1 MTEST
6 PATVPSRLLIATPCY
21 GGMITTAYF
30 QSMLKT
36 VHRMRE
42 AGIGFEILT
51 KSNESLITRAR
62 NSLVAEFMGRKE
74 FTHLLFID
82 ADIGF
87 EPELILKML
96 SYDKPV
102 TAAAYPTKGINW
114 ERVRK
119 LAPRA
124 KDGPHLR
131 DLSMHYTVN
140 FVDAD
145 DQPHRVKLSV
155 EDGFVKVPIVSTG
168 FMMIRRDVFETM
180 RGLLPESAYVNDVA
194 GYDNPHTRGNFY
206 TFFDTMVHPK
216 SRRYLSEDYG
226 FCYKWVVRC
235 GGEIYLNVE
244 HRLTHYGTY
253 PFSGSFLAAAQDE
266 MK

>member
-1 MTEST
+1 M
-6 PATVPSRLLIATPCY
+6 ADSRLMIATPCY

-36 VHRMRE
+36 VDFLNRS
-42 AGIGFEILT
+42 GIAYEIFT
-51 KSNESLITRAR
+51 KANESLITRAR
-62 NSLVAEFMGRKE
+62 NAFVAEFMGRKE
-74 FTHLLFID
+74 FSHLLFID

-87 EPELILKML
+87 EPELIGKML
-96 SYDKPV
+96 NFNKPV

-119 LAPRA
+119 LAARA
-124 KDGPHLR
+124 KDGQHLR

-145 DQPHRVKLSV
+145 DKPYRVKLSI
-155 EDGFVKVPIVSTG
+155 EDGFIKVPLVSTG
-168 FMMIRRDVFETM
+168 FLMIRREVFETM
-180 RGLLPESAYVNDVA
+180 RALLPDTSFVNDIP
-194 GYDNPHTRGNFY
+194 GHDSPHARSNFH
-206 TFFDTMVHPK
+206 TFFDTLVHPK
-216 SRRYLSEDYG
+216 SRRYLSEDYA
-226 FCYKWVVRC
+226 FCYKWVVQC
-235 GGEIYLNVE
+235 NGEIYLNVE

-253 PFSGSFLAAAQDE
+253 PFSGSLLAAAQDE